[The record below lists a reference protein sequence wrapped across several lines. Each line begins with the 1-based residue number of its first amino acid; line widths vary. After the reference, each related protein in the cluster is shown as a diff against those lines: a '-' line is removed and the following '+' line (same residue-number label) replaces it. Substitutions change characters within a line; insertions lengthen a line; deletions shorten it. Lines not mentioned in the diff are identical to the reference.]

1 MRKIKLFTSIHK
13 ERDWLEAMA
22 SQGQFLTHVTLGF
35 LYHFEENTPCEKVYA
50 IERFDI
56 SLRATVAELNARN
69 HALMLAAE
77 SGWTE
82 VSHDEDMN
90 YYFVKDKSGSDADE
104 FYQDETDRNAQAER
118 FRKHY
123 THDAPLSLLV
133 EWLIIS
139 VFCMLILLMMLP
151 ILKEIEPGIPV
162 IFGLIYIITTITE
175 IGSAFYNIL
184 LGHYLYDELLLSR
197 KEWESHKEFAHK
209 KQFRTIGQ
217 LKEFLSQQ
225 LDKGLVLKKYEKNHY
240 QFEPDSNPYDY
251 FIDTKANLRKRMSL
265 QDSLPDS
272 ESMKWYEISIMN
284 ASEYGLSPLGVIRNN
299 AIIYSRPHSQAP
311 LPTENERHSLHH
323 RFPSLA
329 GAALIAGALL
339 LGLFI
344 GIFVVRLGL

>member
-1 MRKIKLFTSIHK
+1 MKKIKFFTSIYK
-13 ERDWLEAMA
+13 ERDWLETMA

-56 SLRATVAELNARN
+56 SLRATVSELNARN
-69 HALMLAAE
+69 HALKLAAE

-82 VSHDEDMN
+82 VTHDEDMN
-90 YYFVKDKSGSDADE
+90 YYFVKDKTGSAGDE
-104 FYQDETDRNAQAER
+104 FYQDESDRKARAER
-118 FRKHY
+118 FRSHY
-123 THDAPLSLLV
+123 TYDAPLSLLV

-151 ILKEIEPGIPV
+151 ILKQIEPGIPV

-184 LGHYLYDELLLSR
+184 LGQYLYDELLLSR
-197 KEWESHKEFAHK
+197 KEWELHKQFSHKKH
-209 KQFRTIGQ
+209 FRTVGQ
-217 LKEFLSQQ
+217 LKEFLAQQ
-225 LDKGLVLKKYEKNHY
+225 NEKGLVLTKYEKNHY
-240 QFEPDSNPYDY
+240 QFESDLNPYDY
-251 FIDTKANLRKRMSL
+251 FIDTKANLKKRMRT
-265 QDSLPDS
+265 QQAVPDS
-272 ESMKWYEISIMN
+272 ESLKWYELSIKD
-284 ASEYGLSPLGVIRNN
+284 ASEYGLSPLGIIRNN

-311 LPTENERHSLHH
+311 LPTENERLSLHH